1 MAKGNMSIELLE
13 NDREF
18 EKIILN
24 LIQTKFATTALKSI
38 DKIKQKIKPIVF
50 EALNKCPEIKQL
62 KSGTKFRA
70 ELGLKKGDATSAAD
84 SIAKAVSEAVSVT
97 FDRGLGTKDIKGGIL
112 LNIQPR
118 DYQNVLNISKASVF
132 YKPDDKLDW
141 LDWLL
146 NKGDSIIVSG
156 FHFAPVTNRKVD
168 GGRTGLGTMKQ
179 GGNWRI
185 DPVYAGTPDDN
196 FITRAL
202 RKRENVSLISAEIF
216 KVIMSNWK

>member
-1 MAKGNMSIELLE
+1 MPKGNMSIELLE

-24 LIQTKFATTALKSI
+24 LIQTKFATAVLRSI
-38 DKIKQKIKPIVF
+38 DKIKQKVKPIVF
-50 EALNKCPEIKQL
+50 QALNDCPEMKEL
-62 KSGTKFRA
+62 KSGTKLRA

-97 FDRGLGTKDIKGGIL
+97 FDHGLGTKKIKGGIL
-112 LNIQPR
+112 LNIQPN
-118 DYQNVLNISKASVF
+118 DYQNVLNVPKASVF

-156 FHFAPVTNRKVD
+156 FHFAPVIDRKAD

-185 DPVYAGTPDDN
+185 DPVYSGTSDDN

-202 RKRENVSLISAEIF
+202 RKKENISLISTEIF

>member
-24 LIQTKFATTALKSI
+24 LIQTKFAITALKSI
-38 DKIKQKIKPIVF
+38 DKIKQRVKPIVF
-50 EALNKCPEIKQL
+50 QALSECPEIKEL
-62 KSGTKFRA
+62 KSGTKLRG
-70 ELGLKKGDATSAAD
+70 ELGLKRADATSAAN
-84 SIAKAVSEAVSVT
+84 SIAKTVSEAISVT
-97 FDRGLGTKDIKGGIL
+97 FDRGLGTKGIKGGIL

-132 YKPDDKLDW
+132 YKPNDRLDW

-156 FHFAPVTNRKVD
+156 FHFEPVTNRKVD
-168 GGRTGLGTMKQ
+168 GGRTGLGTMKK
-179 GGNWRI
+179 GGSWRI
-185 DPVYAGTPDDN
+185 DPVYSGTSDDN

-202 RKRENVSLISAEIF
+202 RKKDNLSLMSTEIF
-216 KVIMSNWK
+216 KVITSNWK